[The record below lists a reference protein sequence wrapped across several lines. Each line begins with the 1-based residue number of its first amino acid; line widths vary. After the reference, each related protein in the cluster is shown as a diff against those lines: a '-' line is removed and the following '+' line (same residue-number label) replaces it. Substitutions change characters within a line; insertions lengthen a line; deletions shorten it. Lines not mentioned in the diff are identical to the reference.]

1 MIATRVPQIDWE
13 KGFNRHWN
21 GGNPVVSHTFNALS
35 FLFPQGEKYFIDV
48 VREVAGQVNL
58 SGSPQLA
65 REIAA
70 FLAQESIHTRQHS
83 QYNTALEQLGY
94 RNVVHDYIERIVKL
108 TRSHLSPS
116 TNLAMVCAFEHYT
129 AVLGGFILNNPKV
142 LIPAPPEMALIW
154 GWHSAEETEHKAVC
168 FDLYHAAGG
177 GWLRRVSA
185 FAMVTLNFWGMFLTT
200 FIYLLH
206 HDGCLKP
213 SRLPGTLLQTLRFFF
228 GFSGIIWPVLAHSVA
243 YLKPGFHPW
252 NYDNRAKMQVWLDA
266 HQGQFRDI
274 NSR

>member
-21 GGNPVVSHTFNALS
+21 GGNAVVSHTFNALS

-48 VREVAGQVNL
+48 VREVTGQVNL
-58 SGSPQLA
+58 SGNPQLA

-70 FLAQESIHTRQHS
+70 FVAQESIHTRQHS

-94 RNVVHDYIERIVKL
+94 RNVVHDYIARIVKL
-108 TRSHLSPS
+108 TRSHLSPL

-129 AVLGGFILNNPKV
+129 AILGGFVLNNPKV
-142 LIPAPPEMALIW
+142 LAPAPAEMALIW

-168 FDLYHAAGG
+168 FELYRAAGG
-177 GWLRRVSA
+177 GWVRRLLA

-200 FIYLLH
+200 FVYLLH
-206 HDGCLKP
+206 HDGCLKLA
-213 SRLPGTLLQTLRFFF
+213 RLPETLMQTVRFFI
-228 GFSGIIWPVLAHSVA
+228 GFYGIIWPVLAHSLA
-243 YLKPGFHPW
+243 YLRPGFHPW
-252 NYDNRAKMQVWLDA
+252 NYNNRAKMQAWLDA
-266 HQGQFRDI
+266 HQGQFRRA
-274 NSR
+274 SER